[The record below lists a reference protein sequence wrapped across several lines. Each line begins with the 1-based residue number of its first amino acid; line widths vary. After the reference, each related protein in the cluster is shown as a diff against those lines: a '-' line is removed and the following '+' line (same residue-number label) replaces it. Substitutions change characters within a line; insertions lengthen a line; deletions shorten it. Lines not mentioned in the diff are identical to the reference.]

1 MTLDAG
7 QREPNTALP
16 WWPSPDANCTRAAA
30 AVFDLASVSLN
41 LGVPL
46 TSLSRR
52 RLAVP
57 RSLLEAIKQGDF
69 TFEPP
74 TGEQPVHVKA
84 TAALPGTSE
93 KLDVLAERLRQ
104 GLPLWHPS
112 DRRSYDD
119 KVQE

>member
-1 MTLDAG
+1 
-7 QREPNTALP
+7 
-16 WWPSPDANCTRAAA
+16 
-30 AVFDLASVSLN
+30 
-41 LGVPL
+41 
-46 TSLSRR
+46 
-52 RLAVP
+52 VP

-84 TAALPGTSE
+84 TAAMPGTSE

-119 KVQE
+119 KVEE